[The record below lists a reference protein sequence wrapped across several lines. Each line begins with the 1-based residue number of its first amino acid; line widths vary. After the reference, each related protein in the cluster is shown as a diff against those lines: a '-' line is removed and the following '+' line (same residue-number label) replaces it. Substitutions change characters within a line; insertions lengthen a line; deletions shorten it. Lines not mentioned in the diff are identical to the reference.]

1 MAMAEYFALV
11 KQIDFDYLYTGMS
24 YGLINKDN
32 PENHTMRTN

>member
-24 YGLINKDN
+24 YSLIEDLK
-32 PENHTMRTN
+32 MS

>member
-24 YGLINKDN
+24 YGLIKKRQ
-32 PENHTMRTN
+32 P